1 MRGKPG
7 RRRVTMTTFA
17 DPTLERLCDLFASGS
32 MEHAKEIARL
42 LVQEVNERRAEP
54 DAGLTS
60 DLLRQAA
67 TAFQTQ

>member
-1 MRGKPG
+1 
-7 RRRVTMTTFA
+7 
-17 DPTLERLCDLFASGS
+17 
-32 MEHAKEIARL
+32 MENAKEIARL